1 MAKRS
6 YRWQSRSRRDN
17 VGCMWN
23 LITQKLL
30 LDKKHGN
37 TRNAGTGY
45 SKIKLDSLRNFQN
58 RHKGSLVD
66 EIREDQVDLGKMSA
80 KIHMGEEMF
89 QHPQKKITNEEA
101 QRVTCKL
108 QNEFHPEENYKRS
121 KNVMVISDAQMN
133 NMANS
138 PGFVGHQSDS
148 MDLTEK
154 SSLNFDL
161 AAFLIELYSYTCQ
174 AIHAES
180 KKKFYFL
187 PASGSIGS
195 KINSHLDE
203 LDDHLDQKIS
213 FFQKTL
219 ADVAQAIISQKSMVE
234 NQLDGRSII
243 HSKEFINALYTLNSD
258 KELFLK
264 LLEDPE
270 SLLLKHIQCL
280 HITQVGKVSKLESDK
295 CLENVQSSGEQDHSR
310 GKCKESG
317 SNQLFHK
324 QKKYSFSWKKVK
336 SMGTSNG
343 SSSSNGLNK
352 IVDLKPYAIRN
363 QNCSVISTSTS
374 TQSHDVPMHDKDR
387 FCFSLQEIKRR
398 LRHIIGESKK
408 SRRMISMDGILHK
421 IPAATCKMMNSETMI
436 SGSASSSSFA
446 ITKLSGCYSIDKR
459 KDEKNNSEQSEVK
472 INSCVSSSRSQ
483 SLIYDE
489 AKKHLAEMLDTKV
502 DSLPKVQVL
511 ESLERVLSLSRYN
524 ELCPRS
530 GPQRDNELTVPPE
543 ETGDSS
549 LQQLKQ
555 EGTANTLGPSRAK
568 LDFSSCSLSIPNDV
582 LQFFVLNTDLV
593 DTNMQDIS
601 CIGED
606 LNNKGSREILGEADT
621 ESIANIKQLDL
632 PLDTNE
638 PIVVSKICEEE
649 EESNTLQEMGSSE
662 ERSLILPSSF
672 VGENSADPES
682 TTEKPDQPNSV
693 SILETFLLEDITSP
707 ESSKLEQYAMQEKH
721 RQVSHEGSDN
731 YLRIITLPNV
741 KDRDRLHVNQ
751 AMFDYIRVVLGAS
764 GLMNVLLERWD
775 VTDQLLEPSLFY
787 EAGIFSFFPQDDS
800 KLLFDCINEVLVEI
814 QEKFSRCT
822 PEMSFIKRNFLPAP
836 LGESL
841 IQEVCKGVEWYLHM
855 QFLNTLDQIIKKDLE
870 HRSWMNLR
878 SETKDMMSEIC
889 DSILDDL
896 IKETVHDMWF

>member
-1 MAKRS
+1 MTKTS
-6 YRWQSRSRRDN
+6 YRRQSQSRRDN
-17 VGCMWN
+17 VGCMWG
-23 LITQKLL
+23 LIAQKFLS
-30 LDKKHGN
+30 DKKHGN
-37 TRNAGTGY
+37 IRNAGSGY

-66 EIREDQVDLGKMSA
+66 EIREDQVDLGKMSV
-80 KIHMGEEMF
+80 KVHMEEEMF
-89 QHPQKKITNEEA
+89 QRPQKKITNEEA
-101 QRVTCKL
+101 QRVTSKL
-108 QNEFHPEENYKRS
+108 QNEFHPEKNSKRS
-121 KNVMVISDAQMN
+121 EKLKVISDAQMN
-133 NMANS
+133 NLADS

-154 SSLNFDL
+154 SLLNFDL
-161 AAFLIELYSYTCQ
+161 ASFLIELYSYTCQ
-174 AIHAES
+174 EIHAES

-187 PASGSIGS
+187 PASGSIGQ
-195 KINSHLDE
+195 KIDSHLDE

-234 NQLDGRSII
+234 NQLDGRCII

-295 CLENVQSSGEQDHSR
+295 CLENVQSSGEQDHSK
-310 GKCKESG
+310 GKCKESNR
-317 SNQLFHK
+317 NQLFHK

-336 SMGTSNG
+336 SMGTSNE
-343 SSSSNGLNK
+343 SPSSNGLNR
-352 IVDLKPYAIRN
+352 IVDLKPYAVRN

-387 FCFSLQEIKRR
+387 FHFSLQEIKRR
-398 LRHIIGESKK
+398 LRRIIGESKK
-408 SRRMISMDGILHK
+408 SRHIISMDGILHK
-421 IPAATCKMMNSETMI
+421 IPVATCKMMNSETTI
-436 SGSASSSSFA
+436 SGSASSSSFD

-459 KDEKNNSEQSEVK
+459 KDEKNNSEQCKVK

-483 SLIYDE
+483 SLIYEE

-511 ESLERVLSLSRYN
+511 ESLERVLSLSRFN
-524 ELCPRS
+524 ELCPIS
-530 GPQRDNELTVPPE
+530 NPQRDNELAMPPE

-549 LQQLKQ
+549 LQHLKQ
-555 EGTANTLGPSRAK
+555 ENL
-568 LDFSSCSLSIPNDV
+568 I
-582 LQFFVLNTDLV
+582 
-593 DTNMQDIS
+593 DTNMQDVS
-601 CIGED
+601 YIGED
-606 LNNKGSREILGEADT
+606 LNNKGRSREILGAAAT
-621 ESIANIKQLDL
+621 KSIANIKQLDV
-632 PLDTNE
+632 PLETNE

-649 EESNTLQEMGSSE
+649 EESYTLQEMGSSE
-662 ERSLILPSSF
+662 ERSLTLPSSF
-672 VGENSADPES
+672 VGENSSDSES

-693 SILETFLLEDITSP
+693 SILDTFLSEDITSP
-707 ESSKLEQYAMQEKH
+707 ESSKLEHYVMQKQN
-721 RQVSHEGSDN
+721 RRVSYEDSDN
-731 YLRIITLPNV
+731 YLRIITLPDV

-751 AMFDYIRVVLGAS
+751 AMYDYIRVVLGAS
-764 GLMNVLLERWD
+764 GLMNELLERWD
-775 VTDQLLEPSLFY
+775 VTDHLLEPSLFDGV
-787 EAGIFSFFPQDDS
+787 EIFSFFPQDNS

-814 QEKFSRCT
+814 QEKFSSYT
-822 PEMSFIKRNFLPAP
+822 PRLSFIKRNFLPAP

-841 IQEVCKGVEWYLHM
+841 IQEVYKGVDRHLHL
-855 QFLNTLDQIIKKDLE
+855 QFQNTLDQIINKDLE
-870 HRSWMNLR
+870 HRSWMNLQ
-878 SETKDMMSEIC
+878 SETKNMTCEIC

-896 IKETVHDMWF
+896 IEETVYDMWF